1 MTEETKQVI
10 DMVKEMFSTLN
21 EKIDSSQNEFK
32 SGLAELQSHIS
43 DVEDIG

>member
-21 EKIDSSQNEFK
+21 EKIDSSKVRVTIYWYGGICQWY
-32 SGLAELQSHIS
+32 
-43 DVEDIG
+43 